1 MNHGAAADRAAFRV
15 AARAD
20 DALDAQSGGRRLRR
34 DADSV
39 CRVVHEGGEGRGCQF
54 SFYCDGRS
62 DVPFHTR
69 AWREAGALAYELLAD
84 RLDDTTEGALFYHAT
99 WIDVPWKRPREKT
112 RVIGQHAFYR

>member
-1 MNHGAAADRAAFRV
+1 MLN
-15 AARAD
+15 
-20 DALDAQSGGRRLRR
+20 RREDERFP
-34 DADSV
+34 DSV